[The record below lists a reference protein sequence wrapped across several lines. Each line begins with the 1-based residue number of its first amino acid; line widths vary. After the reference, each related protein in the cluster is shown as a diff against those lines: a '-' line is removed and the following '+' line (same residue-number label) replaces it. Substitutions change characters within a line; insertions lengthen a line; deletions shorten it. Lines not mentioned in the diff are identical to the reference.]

1 MAAQGDVATQLAAAR
16 EEAARLQALV
26 DGGAGAGAA
35 GRGEETQAAAEAQVP
50 SPSQAPD

>member
-26 DGGAGAGAA
+26 DDGAGAA
-35 GRGEETQAAAEAQVP
+35 GRGEETQAAAEAQVK